1 MADLDQKLT
10 EYGKSK
16 VYPRH
21 MPGHKRQPLY
31 DMDPFSMDITEI
43 YGFDNLNHP
52 ESIYQDLNQRIAA
65 LYGADHAHLM
75 VNGSTGGNYVM
86 LHAAT
91 DVNDTILVARNCHKS
106 IYHMIEMR
114 QLNCVS
120 IEPAFSKRD
129 EKEIEGNPL
138 VSHIMESEI
147 PGPIDP
153 QSVEKILDRAFYK
166 TALSGT
172 FVTPDSLTTIGTTAF
187 YDTQLEQVRLGEK
200 VSAVGEAAFGGCL
213 KLSGFEVAAGN
224 KCYKAVDGVLYDIAD
239 TLLLAYPQADARTSY
254 SLPKTVKSIAMSAF
268 DCAAKL
274 EELHINEGVAVMPVS
289 MCYGDTVLKKIY
301 MPSTTKLLK
310 AGALDNCKQLAE
322 LHIRAVDPPEVET
335 GAFGVMFR
343 NYKMN
348 LYVPKGSKSKYENA
362 SGWSD
367 SFLSINEEDAPAEPV
382 YRVLMTTSH
391 AIGEYI
397 GLSMQTGGEDVEVT
411 GAEYD
416 SPGYFKVTSQNIE
429 IKGKITRLDCS
440 SNQLTL
446 LDVTQEPALVELY
459 CDDNKLDTLKLGNLP
474 ALTRLYCGGNQLS
487 SIDLSQLPSL
497 QDFSCW
503 GNNLTALGLN
513 GNPAMTSLICR
524 DNKLQG
530 TLDLSSNPKINQVNC
545 YNNALTFIKLAPNTE
560 LKHIELERNNING
573 DNMTRFMTSLPTYVA
588 FPADEW
594 DDYGGLNLQGLYVT
608 EIDQTYEKNVAFDT
622 DVNIAKGKGWPVYAI
637 NIDDYGMTKP
647 TAYDGIP
654 TTGIS
659 SLDRG
664 QAVLHVATSGS
675 QALVTGLSA
684 GDIVRL
690 YDLQGRSVVVLM
702 AQGES
707 LDIDLGGMA
716 RGVYVLKTKQ
726 GSCKIDVK

>member
-1 MADLDQKLT
+1 MRKILVTAFMIFTALFMSAQVQKNIVVETPGTLADLLGDDASTVTQLTVGGKLNSKDFNVFAKT
-10 EYGKSK
+10 TSLQDLDMHGVSIVDANGAETGAIPDYAFYKSPALKRVVMPGTLKSVGNSAFYKCTLLEEVVFSDGLTKIGKSAFMSDYVLNK
-16 VYPRH
+16 V
-21 MPGHKRQPLY
+21 
-31 DMDPFSMDITEI
+31 
-43 YGFDNLNHP
+43 NL
-52 ESIYQDLNQRIAA
+52 
-65 LYGADHAHLM
+65 
-75 VNGSTGGNYVM
+75 
-86 LHAAT
+86 
-91 DVNDTILVARNCHKS
+91 
-106 IYHMIEMR
+106 
-114 QLNCVS
+114 
-120 IEPAFSKRD
+120 
-129 EKEIEGNPL
+129 
-138 VSHIMESEI
+138 
-147 PGPIDP
+147 P

-239 TLLLAYPQADARTSY
+239 TLLLAYPQADARASY

-654 TTGIS
+654 TTGIT

-664 QAVLHVATSGS
+664 QTVLHVATSGS

-690 YDLQGRSVVVLM
+690 YDLQGRSVVVLT